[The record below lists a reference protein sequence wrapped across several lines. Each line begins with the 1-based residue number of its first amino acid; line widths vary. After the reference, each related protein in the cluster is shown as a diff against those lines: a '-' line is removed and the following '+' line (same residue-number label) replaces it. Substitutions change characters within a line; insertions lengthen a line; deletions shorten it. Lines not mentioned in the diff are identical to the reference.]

1 MGITLDLYGDILG
14 ADTNGRAMKYN
25 SDMVMEYTFDR
36 DSQYQVGYLYDYY
49 HDVGDEKLKLYN
61 LHPVSDDNK
70 IAIECKMVAHT
81 TQTYSKD
88 NITFHLEFKPSQKC
102 NVPYY
107 EDSLGKPYDAKWP
120 IGLYVDLMD
129 EKENYN
135 RWLIVGTANYWNVNF
150 PTYEILQ
157 CDRVYQWIHRGKK
170 YQCAGARRSQSSYN
184 QGLWTD
190 HKFTSVED
198 QDKFILPMNA
208 DTATIF
214 YNHRMLIDNKGVI
227 EPRAWLVSKINRI
240 SPNGVCHVTV
250 KQDLYDP
257 HKDYIEKDEFG
268 NVIGMWADYYDNQ
281 LEPQN
286 SEAHYTDDTTPVQD
300 YSSTISFSGIK
311 PQLKVGGSFKIFT
324 MEYFDESGNV
334 VDYPCTWNYKFT
346 DTTIDP
352 GEVLWVITP
361 QESEDL
367 ADNQVK
373 IKFVGSEE
381 YYGEILTIYNEF
393 TSLEVA
399 IVGM

>member
-61 LHPVSDDNK
+61 LHPISDDNK

-170 YQCAGARRSQSSYN
+170 YQCAGARRSQ
-184 QGLWTD
+184 
-190 HKFTSVED
+190 
-198 QDKFILPMNA
+198 
-208 DTATIF
+208 
-214 YNHRMLIDNKGVI
+214 
-227 EPRAWLVSKINRI
+227 
-240 SPNGVCHVTV
+240 
-250 KQDLYDP
+250 
-257 HKDYIEKDEFG
+257 
-268 NVIGMWADYYDNQ
+268 
-281 LEPQN
+281 N
-286 SEAHYTDDTTPVQD
+286 S
-300 YSSTISFSGIK
+300 
-311 PQLKVGGSFKIFT
+311 
-324 MEYFDESGNV
+324 
-334 VDYPCTWNYKFT
+334 
-346 DTTIDP
+346 
-352 GEVLWVITP
+352 
-361 QESEDL
+361 
-367 ADNQVK
+367 
-373 IKFVGSEE
+373 
-381 YYGEILTIYNEF
+381 
-393 TSLEVA
+393 
-399 IVGM
+399 